1 MTDSQNRVGRSVVAL
16 DLIPEEVIGA
26 RLIRG
31 GDLVALDTGTSKAT
45 LVLVRP
51 YSLAELHLPPPSHL
65 SAGWGPAIC
74 AMTPDEMDSLGDAL
88 KAGAAEL
95 RQVGS

>member
-1 MTDSQNRVGRSVVAL
+1 MTEPQYRVGQRVVAL
-16 DLIPEEVIGA
+16 DPVPEEVVGA
-26 RLIRG
+26 RLIRD
-31 GDLVALDTGTSKAT
+31 GDLVALDTGTSQAT

-51 YSLAELHLPPPSHL
+51 YALAELHLPQPSHL
-65 SAGWGPAIC
+65 SSGGGPAIC